1 MGQQATCGCFGRN
14 LEEEAKSTPR
24 QQALQTALLA
34 DGGLTPEPAPVE
46 VGPPDLAAC
55 AAGAA
60 AGSGARAGDDLQAR
74 LAAGTRHLVLHMDIN
89 KTVLMCDSAGGKD
102 ATQVVHEV
110 IASTSWGVEVDGQWL
125 LLEGS
130 APGVL
135 RPEGDGSGDVLSYA
149 EFIER
154 KLPGRDNSKA
164 RKELVGVVCEDEQ
177 PGVLLRGHAERLRA
191 GLKMPD
197 GTDVGLLPAFF
208 ELLLALK
215 AAGRSFALCFRS
227 FGEDMDVVAEELN
240 MFCEGRHPLFPG
252 AVFDGRDGQPDY
264 RISLSSPR
272 QCGTFFRD
280 DSGIK
285 LVMGTIDQPGEGR
298 FKHIPP
304 SIDFYDSY
312 SGVDVRSGSEAEIG
326 EFVRGLTSASGTF
339 ALRDHFLHWKNKKQS
354 STAGKVFFFDA
365 SASTSTHDMFFD
377 DNIRY
382 SETHIVHPVEV
393 NNPENQHWASSLLL
407 THLCRAEAL
416 EAISDRLYFVKEVVQ
431 REQHFERKL
440 QARQKLARCMLKVK
454 ALRCFMTFSLDSER
468 VEETYDPW
476 RGLRKDDSQ
485 ISVTTDEASPDG
497 MY

>member
-1 MGQQATCGCFGRN
+1 
-14 LEEEAKSTPR
+14 
-24 QQALQTALLA
+24 
-34 DGGLTPEPAPVE
+34 
-46 VGPPDLAAC
+46 
-55 AAGAA
+55 
-60 AGSGARAGDDLQAR
+60 
-74 LAAGTRHLVLHMDIN
+74 
-89 KTVLMCDSAGGKD
+89 
-102 ATQVVHEV
+102 
-110 IASTSWGVEVDGQWL
+110 
-125 LLEGS
+125 
-130 APGVL
+130 
-135 RPEGDGSGDVLSYA
+135 
-149 EFIER
+149 
-154 KLPGRDNSKA
+154 
-164 RKELVGVVCEDEQ
+164 
-177 PGVLLRGHAERLRA
+177 
-191 GLKMPD
+191 MPD